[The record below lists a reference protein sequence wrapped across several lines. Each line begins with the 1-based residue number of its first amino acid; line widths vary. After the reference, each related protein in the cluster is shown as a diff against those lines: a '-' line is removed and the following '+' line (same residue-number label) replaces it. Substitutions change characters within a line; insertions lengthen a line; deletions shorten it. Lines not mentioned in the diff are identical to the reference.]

1 MRAKSTFAVITGG
14 LLVAVLAGCSASSN
28 TAGQSAAPTTPPTP
42 SASSSEAPKPK
53 DVLFTISAKVRD
65 KTGNTI
71 AIELI
76 AHKPL
81 PYSDSAAKSLVS
93 EFVRACGNGAGGTP
107 VTAQTLAANGSILL
121 PMELTSSTNGKQF
134 AYPIDL
140 TLGNVYY
147 GQYVLGK
154 GIAATDPQHPCSS
167 GFTWTTS
174 GSGRVIADFESGI
187 PGPDLSLW
195 KNALYGFSVPT
206 DSQSTIEA
214 CKVTLT
220 DAAKTTVAGMT
231 GWDPS
236 QAATGY
242 YCTIG
247 YLGE

>member
-1 MRAKSTFAVITGG
+1 MRAKSIFGVITGA
-14 LLVAVLAGCSASSN
+14 LLVALLAGCSGSSTTADPNAS
-28 TAGQSAAPTTPPTP
+28 PTTTPTP
-42 SASSSEAPKPK
+42 SASSSVAPQSK
-53 DVLFTISAKVRD
+53 DVLFTVAAKVRD

-81 PYSDSAAKSLVS
+81 TNGDSAAKSLVS
-93 EFVRACGNGAGGTP
+93 EFVRACGTGAGAAP
-107 VTAQTLAANGSILL
+107 VTAETLAAQGSILL
-121 PMELTSSTNGKQF
+121 QMDLASSTNGKQF
-134 AYPIDL
+134 AYPINV

-147 GQYVLGK
+147 GQSVFGK
-154 GIAATDPQHPCSS
+154 GIAATDPAFPCSS

-174 GSGRVIADFESGI
+174 GSGRAIADFESGN

-195 KNALYGFSVPT
+195 KNALYGFSVPA

-220 DAAKTTVAGMT
+220 DDAKKTVANMT

-236 QAATGY
+236 QAAMGY
-242 YCTIG
+242 ACTIG
-247 YLGE
+247 YIGE